1 MKYTVIT
8 EYDAEVMFDEYLDE
22 TYDKVKM
29 FGSTFYPSQILNKCD
44 PIAYDIGLSEFI
56 DHLAENS
63 DIYVLGI
70 NDDEKPTDEDD
81 PE

>member
-1 MKYTVIT
+1 MSENIIS

-22 TYDKVKM
+22 TYEKVNM

-56 DHLAENS
+56 DHLAESS
-63 DIYVLGI
+63 DIYVDGI
-70 NDDEKPTDEDD
+70 TDHLAELDEQD
-81 PE
+81 